1 MAAVAT
7 IASCLAFLAPGVAYY
22 SCSIQSHAIHP
33 PTAPPLSLSET
44 RMTVSNS
51 CRDDDGEIGELLAA
65 ELARDD
71 RTRTRTGGRWGGREE
86 GSGAICSVQLSI
98 SFPLEPR
105 SHGGHGRRR
114 VGCPKYSDRMP
125 YASCDATRP
134 SHSEHQFLT
143 LRRKTCPVN
152 RSN

>member
-71 RTRTRTGGRWGGREE
+71 RTRTRTGGRWGGRKRGNLLRTAFNFISSRAAVARWEEE
-86 GSGAICSVQLSI
+86 GGLPQIFGSDAICI
-98 SFPLEPR
+98 
-105 SHGGHGRRR
+105 
-114 VGCPKYSDRMP
+114 
-125 YASCDATRP
+125 
-134 SHSEHQFLT
+134 
-143 LRRKTCPVN
+143 LRRDPPL
-152 RSN
+152 SQ